1 MHPPASIVLWP
12 ARLFLPVLLAIVAG
26 AQPVRSPGN
35 LGEQVHDL
43 RIELTPEAVAALQ
56 HDPRTYVHA
65 RVRSGDKEWPDV
77 AIHLKGATGSFRPL
91 GDKPGLT
98 LDFDRFDHGQKF
110 LGLTKVHLNNSVEDG
125 SYLCELI
132 GSELFRAAG
141 IPAPD
146 TGHAVVRLNGRRLGL
161 YVLKEGFDRSFVE
174 REFPGT
180 DGAVLE
186 AGRGQD
192 LDGQVLVHGR
202 QPKAPATSLAD
213 LAAAAREP
221 DLDRRWERLSA
232 RLDLDRF
239 ITFLAVEVMIG
250 HRDGYALAKN
260 NFRVFQPAGNQR
272 AVFLP
277 QGMDQLFQVA
287 EVPWE
292 PQFAGLIAR
301 AVMETPQGRQ
311 RYAERFA
318 TLRPVLLQPE
328 ALATRIDT
336 VSARLRTAASWSEA
350 AALRQATAELKE
362 QIRQRA
368 AALDRQLNRARPEI
382 SGIAALP
389 LTASSASVDHSRPQT
404 FAQHVIP

>member
-1 MHPPASIVLWP
+1 MHPPASIFSWS
-12 ARLFLPVLLAIVAG
+12 ARLLLPALLAIFAE
-26 AQPVRSPGN
+26 AQPVRSPDHF
-35 LGEQVHDL
+35 GEQVHDL
-43 RIELTPEAVAALQ
+43 RIELAPEAVAALK

-98 LDFDRFDHGQKF
+98 LDFDRFGQGQKF

-146 TGHAVVRLNGRRLGL
+146 IGHAVVRLNGRRLGL

-180 DGAVLE
+180 AGTVLE

-192 LDGQVLVHGR
+192 LDGQMLAHGHR
-202 QPKAPATSLAD
+202 PQAPAATPAD

-221 DLDRRWERLSA
+221 DLNRRWERLSA
-232 RLDLDRF
+232 QLDLDRF
-239 ITFLAVEVMIG
+239 ITFMAVEVMIG

-260 NFRVFQPAGNQR
+260 NFRVFQPAGNRR

-318 TLRPVLLQPE
+318 RLRPVLLQPE
-328 ALATRIDT
+328 PLAARIDT
-336 VSARLRTAASWSEA
+336 VSARLRAAVTWSEA
-350 AALRQATAELKE
+350 AALRTETAELKE
-362 QIRQRA
+362 RIRQRA
-368 AALDRQLNRARPEI
+368 AALERQLKRARPEI
-382 SGIAALP
+382 DGITALP
-389 LTASSASVDHSRPQT
+389 LPASSASIDRSRPQT